1 MAILHK
7 LRLIVLALAA
17 AALAACGSGTPAPAA
32 APAGS
37 SMVVLTVTGAIG
49 ETNRG
54 PLDEFDD
61 AFLGHKGMKFEKTYA
76 FTLADLASLE
86 QRELTLKRPNWPRTL
101 KLRGPAF
108 KDVMAKVKAEG
119 GVATLQALDGYQSEF
134 NIADL
139 QSDSV
144 LLAIEADGKPIP
156 LGGHGPTWLVYP
168 AGIVPG
174 DDATGD
180 TGLAWSVFH
189 IEVQAAFGK

>member
-1 MAILHK
+1 M
-7 LRLIVLALAA
+7 RLLQTRRTAALAMA
-17 AALAACGSGTPAPAA
+17 ATLLAACGGATPTAPAA
-32 APAGS
+32 AAGE

-61 AFLGHKGMKFEKTYA
+61 AFLGHKGMKFEKAYA
-76 FTLADLASLE
+76 FTLADLAALE
-86 QRELTLKRPNWPRTL
+86 QRELSLKRPNWPRTL

-119 GVATLQALDGYQSEF
+119 GIAMLQALDGYQSEF

-168 AGIVPG
+168 AGVVPG
-174 DDATGD
+174 DDGTGD
-180 TGLAWSVFH
+180 AGLAWSVFH
-189 IEVQAAFGK
+189 IDVQAQPAQ